1 MRDVQTRVP
10 RGKAIHGRYIVEDLL
25 GTGGF
30 GAVYRVRDRRVKE
43 NVFALKEM
51 INPNIYERNG
61 FAFESEILKRL
72 DHPALPHV
80 YRVFEEDKSSRVY
93 MLMDFVDGP
102 NLEKLRLRQP
112 DRRFS
117 FSQVVKILE
126 PIIAAISYLHDQ
138 KPPVIHRD
146 IKPSNIIVPT
156 MGDDA
161 VLVDFGIAK
170 EYDQDSTTTAV
181 RHCSPGYGSPEH
193 YAHGTNTRTDIYSLA
208 ATCYTLLSGKVPIDA
223 LYRMTQI
230 SSKGIDPLEPVDH
243 LVPTLPASVG
253 DVLTRAMAI
262 NSNDRFAT
270 VDEFWQAFKAC
281 NVEDQPEPVIVR
293 SAPTEAEEHNPDEV
307 TASADV
313 HTSNAPVPSV
323 STEPQTGRAGKARV
337 AFFALLLVIM
347 IALVSGAIFGA
358 GLFSRASTNVPS
370 PSTAQR
376 STALPTATVV
386 PSSTSSASS
395 VTPTATTA
403 TASPTAIPA
412 SYPQLGRAYD
422 GTIIDK
428 YTDPATSAHMTLSEM
443 QQHGSAIN
451 GNFIVSSELQ
461 GSGRFSGTVSTNKKV
476 QFLVPSS
483 NSFLP
488 LFFTGQV
495 RSDGGMSGTYCS
507 YQNNQCNYG
516 QGYGDWQVNPLMIG
530 QH

>member
-43 NVFALKEM
+43 NVFALKEV
-51 INPNIYERNG
+51 INPNTYERSG

-117 FSQVVKILE
+117 SSQVVKIME
-126 PIIAAISYLHDQ
+126 PIIAAISYLHGQ
-138 KPPVIHRD
+138 QPPIIHRD

-193 YAHGTNTRTDIYSLA
+193 YAHGTNTRTDVYSLA
-208 ATCYTLLSGKVPIDA
+208 ATCYTLLSGKVPTDA

-230 SSKGIDPLEPVDH
+230 SSKGVDPLEPVDH
-243 LVPTLPASVG
+243 LVPVPPAAAE
-253 DVLTRAMAI
+253 VLTRAMAI

-281 NVEDQPEPVIVR
+281 NVEDDPEPVIVH
-293 SAPTEAEEHNPDEV
+293 SAPAEDEEHNPDEI

-313 HTSNAPVPSV
+313 HTSNAPIPSV
-323 STEPQTGRAGKARV
+323 STEPKQAKRTGRTRV
-337 AFFALLLVIM
+337 AFFILLLVIM
-347 IALVSGAIFGA
+347 IALVSGAVFESSV
-358 GLFSRASTNVPS
+358 FPHASGSAPS
-370 PSTAQR
+370 PTAVQR
-376 STALPTATVV
+376 STALPTTTAALS
-386 PSSTSSASS
+386 PTSSASS
-395 VTPTATTA
+395 VAPTATIA
-403 TASPTAIPA
+403 AASPTSEPV
-412 SYPQLGRAYD
+412 SYPQLSRAYN
-422 GTIIDK
+422 GTIINT
-428 YTDPATSAHMTLSEM
+428 YTNPATPASMALSEI
-443 QQHGSAIN
+443 QQRASAIS
-451 GNFIVSSELQ
+451 GNLILGPELL
-461 GSGRFSGTVSTNKKV
+461 GSGRFTGTVSTSKKV
-476 QFLVPSS
+476 QFLVPAS
-483 NSFLP
+483 NGFLP
-488 LFFTGQV
+488 LYFTGQV
-495 RSDGGMSGTYCS
+495 QSNGSMAGTYCS
-507 YQNNQCNYG
+507 YQNNRCNYS
-516 QGYGDWQVNPLMIG
+516 QGYGNWHVSPS
-530 QH
+530 

>member
-10 RGKAIHGRYIVEDLL
+10 RGKAIYGRYIVEDLL

-51 INPNIYERNG
+51 INPNAYERTG

-80 YRVFEEDKSSRVY
+80 YRVFEEDKSNRVY
-93 MLMDFVDGP
+93 MLMDFIDGP

-126 PIIAAISYLHDQ
+126 PIIAAISYLHTQ
-138 KPPVIHRD
+138 NPPIIHRD

-208 ATCYTLLSGKVPIDA
+208 ATCYTLLTGKVPIDA
-223 LYRMTQI
+223 LHRMTQI
-230 SSKGIDPLEPVDH
+230 SSKGVDPLEPVDQ
-243 LVPTLPASVG
+243 LVPTLPASVTE
-253 DVLTRAMAI
+253 VLIHAMAI

-281 NVEDQPEPVIVR
+281 NVEDDPEPVV
-293 SAPTEAEEHNPDEV
+293 AQPALAETEAQGSDDV
-307 TASADV
+307 TAFADV
-313 HTSNAPVPSV
+313 HTSNAPAQSV
-323 STEPQTGRAGKARV
+323 STEPQTSRTRSGRV
-337 AFFALLLVIM
+337 VFFALLLVIM
-347 IALVSGAIFGA
+347 IALVSGAIFGT
-358 GLFSRASTNVPS
+358 GLFPRASSSAP
-370 PSTAQR
+370 TATSAPR
-376 STALPTATVV
+376 STAVPTAMPSPTV
-386 PSSTSSASS
+386 TTSS
-395 VTPTATTA
+395 VTPTAP
-403 TASPTAIPA
+403 ASPTAVFA
-412 SYPQLGRAYD
+412 SYPQLGKAYN
-422 GTIIDK
+422 GTISDK
-428 YTDPATSAHMTLSEM
+428 LTNPATASKMVLSEV
-443 QQHGSAIN
+443 QQSGSAIN
-451 GNFIVSSELQ
+451 GTFIVGPELI
-461 GSGRFSGTVSTNKKV
+461 GSGRFAGTVSTSKKL

-483 NSFLP
+483 SSLLP

-495 RSDGGMSGTYCS
+495 GSDGSMSGTYCS
-507 YQNNQCNYG
+507 YQNNRCDYS
-516 QGYGDWQVNPLMIG
+516 QGFGDWRVSLS
-530 QH
+530 